1 MLKNSKPAA
10 ESINISATG
19 MTYSSLGVA
28 LFKSLKSMHTL
39 SVPFFLI
46 TGTIFAN
53 HSTYLA
59 VLINLLLSS
68 LSISSL
74 ILDIISGANL
84 LGNCFTGFFPALIG
98 SLNSTI
104 SLFSPGISL

>member
-1 MLKNSKPAA
+1 MLKYSNPAA

-19 MTYSSLGVA
+19 IGYSYFGVA

-39 SVPFFLI
+39 REPFFLI
-46 TGTIFAN
+46 TGTILAN

-74 ILDIISGANL
+74 IFDIISGANL
-84 LGNCFTGFFPALIG
+84 LGNCFTGLLSGRTG
-98 SLNSTI
+98 SSCSTNF
-104 SLFSPGISL
+104 LLKPGISL